1 MVLTA
6 QQFSEALQFL
16 RSREALVR
24 GAEKRRAT
32 RMDVKAKLIIAPVT
46 SSGCGE
52 RIGMLTRDISLDGLG
67 LLTAIPILK
76 GHRFIA
82 LLPLSESTT
91 LFVLSE
97 VMYCVVAADGLFTL
111 GCQFVKVLPQQSA
124 EKLLTAKSA
133 DVDRI
138 RKSVLK

>member
-6 QQFSEALQFL
+6 QQFSEALRFL
-16 RSREALVR
+16 RTREALVR

-46 SSGCGE
+46 SSGCGQ

-67 LLTAIPILK
+67 LLTAVPILK
-76 GHRFIA
+76 GQRFIA
-82 LLPLSESTT
+82 LLPLSESST

-97 VMYCVVAADGLFTL
+97 VMYCAVAADGLFTL
-111 GCQFVKVLPQQSA
+111 GCQFVKVLPPQAA
-124 EKLLTAKSA
+124 EKLLTAKPA

-138 RKSVLK
+138 RQSVLK